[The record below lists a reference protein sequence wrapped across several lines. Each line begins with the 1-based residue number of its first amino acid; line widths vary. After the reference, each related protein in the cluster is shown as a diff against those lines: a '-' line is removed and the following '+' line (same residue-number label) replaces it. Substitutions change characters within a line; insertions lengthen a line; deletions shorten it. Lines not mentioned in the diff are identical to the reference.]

1 MVKGLPFTIYRFCK
15 ESACNVGDTQRRM
28 REIET
33 EVGVMLS

>member
-1 MVKGLPFTIYRFCK
+1 MVKGLPWWLNCK

-28 REIET
+28 REIEA